1 MHTAQHS
8 SHVSMLKISALKIKS
23 TIGKRCKIR
32 YLNKVYSC
40 NVQLLSCRY
49 HLALRP
55 SPPLSSLPAPTTLP
69 LTCRFSPTWQP
80 LLSAVTRRAQSFETR
95 QLPPLLR
102 GLERGGA
109 GRDEHLVDAMAARLL
124 EALPLHHQRRG
135 ELGGGGEG
143 GDDTHPAGNGDLS
156 MEVSEHMRNRLH
168 GPPQTRTPNR
178 ATQPPR

>member
-1 MHTAQHS
+1 MYP
-8 SHVSMLKISALKIKS
+8 
-23 TIGKRCKIR
+23 IG
-32 YLNKVYSC
+32 
-40 NVQLLSCRY
+40 LLVRSKPSLINPPCRMQVLSP
-49 HLALRP
+49 LA

-109 GRDEHLVDAMAARLL
+109 GHDEHLVDAMAARLL